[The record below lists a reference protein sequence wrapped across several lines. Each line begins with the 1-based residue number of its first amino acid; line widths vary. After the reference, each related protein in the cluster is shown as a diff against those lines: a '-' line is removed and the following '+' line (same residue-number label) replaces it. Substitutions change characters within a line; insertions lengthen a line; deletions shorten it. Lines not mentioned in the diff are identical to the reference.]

1 MIAFPGL
8 IDKLRHRVDLSVE
21 EAAGAM
27 DAIMEGTTPPSQ
39 IAGFLVG
46 LAMKG
51 ERPDEIVGLARTM
64 RARATKLSRP
74 FAPVFDTCGTGGD
87 GAHTFNVSTVAAL
100 VLAACGVRVA
110 KHGNRSASS
119 RCGSADLF
127 EQLGVNIAAPPA
139 VVERCLDEVGIAF
152 LFAQVFHPSM
162 RHAAPTRKE
171 LGVRTAF
178 NLLGPLTNPA
188 GATRQLVGVPRP
200 ELTELVARSL
210 AQLGAE
216 RAWVVH
222 GADGLDEISTTGYTK
237 VSECR
242 NGAVNTF
249 YLHPADVGLSKA
261 APESL
266 RGGDAADNAAIAR
279 SVLGGQAGAQ
289 RDITL
294 LNAAASLLIAG
305 SAATIP
311 EGLAMAAEAID
322 SGRAAAVLDK
332 LVCLSAVAN
341 GGGGSAVASSEGGSQ
356 PRKGPA

>member
-1 MIAFPGL
+1 MTAFPAL
-8 IDKLRHRVDLSVE
+8 LDKLQRRVDLTVG

-27 DAIMEGTTPPSQ
+27 ETIMDGQAQPSQ
-39 IAGFLVG
+39 IAGLLVG

-51 ERPDEIVGLARTM
+51 ERPDEIVGLAKTM
-64 RARATKLSRP
+64 RARATKLSRSY
-74 FAPVFDTCGTGGD
+74 APVFDTCGTGGD

-127 EQLGVNIAAPPA
+127 EALGVNVAAPPP
-139 VVERCLDEVGIAF
+139 VVERCLEEAGIAF

-162 RHAAPTRKE
+162 RHAAATRKE

-188 GATRQLVGVPRP
+188 GAARQLVGVPRP

-210 AQLGAE
+210 VLLGAE

-242 NGAVNTF
+242 DGAVNTF
-249 YLHPADVGLSKA
+249 YLHPADVGLTKSGCEA
-261 APESL
+261 L
-266 RGGDAADNAAIAR
+266 RGGEAADNAAIAR
-279 SVLGGQAGAQ
+279 SILAGTPGPQ
-289 RDITL
+289 RDIVL
-294 LNAAASLLIAG
+294 LNAGASLLIAG
-305 SAATIP
+305 QAATIP
-311 EGLAMAAEAID
+311 EGIAMAAAAID
-322 SGRAAAVLDK
+322 RGAAAKVLQT
-332 LVCLSAVAN
+332 LIAT
-341 GGGGSAVASSEGGSQ
+341 SQ
-356 PRKGPA
+356 DGAKTP